1 MEVND
6 ALIRQL
12 GTLARLDI
20 NPAESEEIRQDL
32 QRMITFVEKLAE
44 LDTANVKPLLHM
56 TADTNVLRNDEVLP
70 GISREEGLKNAPA
83 HTEEYFSVPKV
94 IKK

>member
-6 ALIRQL
+6 ALIQQL
-12 GTLARLDI
+12 ATLARLKI
-20 NPAESEEIRQDL
+20 GQEEGEEIRLDL
-32 QRMITFVEKLAE
+32 QRMITFVEKLNE
-44 LDTANVKPLLHM
+44 LDTTDVKPLLHM
-56 TADTNVLRNDEVLP
+56 TRDANVFREDAVIPGITREEALRN
-70 GISREEGLKNAPA
+70 APV

>member
-12 GTLARLDI
+12 GTLARLEI
-20 NPAESEEIRQDL
+20 NPGESEEIRQDL
-32 QRMITFVEKLAE
+32 QKMITFVEKLAE
-44 LDTANVKPLLHM
+44 LDTKDVKPLLHM

-70 GISREEGLKNAPA
+70 GIGREEGLKNAPA